1 MLNPKSPVAAD
12 YGLVWNMTTVL
23 RPLNQTCVVKVGQ
36 SHTETRIS
44 EGQESTSVLMGSC
57 LFFLSA
63 SKHRF
68 GVQNF
73 GTLVEITGRIL
84 KCLVRV
90 NDFRAELF

>member
-12 YGLVWNMTTVL
+12 YGLVWNITTVL

-44 EGQESTSVLMGSC
+44 EGQESISALMGSR
-57 LFFLSA
+57 LFFF
-63 SKHRF
+63 KHRF

-73 GTLVEITGRIL
+73 GTLIEITGRTL

-90 NDFRAELF
+90 SDFRTELF